1 MPITRDKKNNCWRF
15 EFDRRI
21 PGAGRVRARKRL
33 PSTWSLAQAD
43 AFDRKESAR
52 LYALATGAERPQAG
66 IEDAVACYA
75 KERLPELKSAKRIA
89 QELALIH
96 WAYKGRTLAQL
107 PEVCVA
113 IRARY
118 DGKLKP
124 ATVRNRLRYLTSA
137 CRWGWKVHDMCAHD
151 PAARVMMPK
160 VDNAR
165 QVYTDRATVLR
176 AARWMGQQGERDSA
190 VGHLARRVILVA
202 FYSGM
207 RLDEQLRAA
216 PSDAGWSLSDTKNGQ
231 PRIVP
236 IHPRVAHLA
245 RAWPPCKV
253 DKKGRRAPIKARTVQ
268 GWWAQARDAL
278 KLGDLHLHDLRHS
291 TASEMINAGEDL
303 YTVGA
308 VLGHKSPQSTK
319 RYAHLATRTLATA
332 LGKVGKKAA

>member
-1 MPITRDKKNNCWRF
+1 MPITRDKQNNCWRF
-15 EFDRRI
+15 EFDRRV
-21 PGAGRVRARKRL
+21 PGKGRVRARKRL
-33 PSTWSLAQAD
+33 PGTWNRAQAD
-43 AFDRKESAR
+43 AFDRNESAR
-52 LYALATGAERPQAG
+52 LYALASGTERPQGG
-66 IEDAVACYA
+66 IEDAVAWYA
-75 KERLPELKSAKRIA
+75 KERLPELKSGKRIA

-107 PEVCVA
+107 PEVCSA

-118 DGKLKP
+118 DGKHKP
-124 ATVRNRLRYLTSA
+124 ATVRNRLCYLTSA

-151 PAARVMMPK
+151 PAARVKMPK

-165 QVYTDRATVLR
+165 QVYTDRATVLH

-207 RLDEQLRAA
+207 RLDEQLRAV
-216 PSDAGWSLSDTKNGQ
+216 PSAIGWTLSDTKNGQ

-245 RAWPPCKV
+245 RAWPPCRA
-253 DKKGRRAPIKARTVQ
+253 DKNGHPKPIKARTVQ
-268 GWWAQARDAL
+268 GWWDKARTAL
-278 KLGDLHLHDLRHS
+278 ELGDLHIHDLRHS

-308 VLGHKSPQSTK
+308 VLGHKSSQSTK
-319 RYAHLATRTLATA
+319 RYAHLATRTLAAA
-332 LGKVGKKAA
+332 LSKVGRRAA